1 MKNSKGLINK
11 MRSLLKNIDTY
22 GIPVSL
28 TYKKKP
34 EIRSVIGGLFTIFA

>member
-1 MKNSKGLINK
+1 
-11 MRSLLKNIDTY
+11 MRTFLKSIDSY

-34 EIRSVIGGLFTIFA
+34 VISSVMGGIFTILARAIVIVYLGL